1 MSPSVARLVQGA
13 LHAAVA
19 GSEARR
25 RAEAG
30 TATVVAVARDRE
42 TRVDFGDFE
51 PDGDLGPGNLDDY
64 LDDEDLDLK
73 EAFGL
78 PDSLPPLRLPP
89 EPELAAMSR
98 AAPLLVRA
106 RRLAEWVGPGREVTW
121 DVELT
126 AGDTVAAAR
135 ALGITVPVRPGA
147 SVGALPGMP
156 DLPAIASMQDVPELA
171 RLWDIA
177 LGAGFLELD
186 IEANRV
192 HPGEAMAWWPGG
204 TDEEALDVWSTAL
217 PCLLDGLEDVPDGD
231 AVPGDLLDFTGAG
244 WALIV
249 LLFLARGAGLQVRE
263 ASDMIREAAT
273 DEMAPVRGA
282 RAWKSWT
289 RAHGDPAEELLRQLA
304 ELGAVS
310 LPCEPLDHAGGDGPV
325 ARLTPLGTW
334 AARELLTED
343 GVEIPL
349 LPPPGQMTAADLVWA
364 AEGLDEE
371 DAEAETAAW
380 LAARA
385 PDVAAS
391 ELLAVAADGG
401 AAARLLAVAAARKL
415 GAAAEPTWR
424 AWLGRIE
431 LRPYAKIALTEIA
444 GGEPGVTMP
453 AGMEPD
459 AADVAWLL
467 IDTLAAMADPP
478 DDLPQLVSDS
488 IPAGTEQQ
496 AFAAM
501 SVSPHPDAASVL
513 SLIGKHHPDKRIAK
527 AARTSAFRAGSR
539 PRTS

>member
-1 MSPSVARLVQGA
+1 M
-13 LHAAVA
+13 
-19 GSEARR
+19 
-25 RAEAG
+25 
-30 TATVVAVARDRE
+30 ARDRE
-42 TRVDFGDFE
+42 THVDFGDFE
-51 PDGDLGPGNLDDY
+51 PHDDLGPGNLGPGGEDFSPGGDQDLEDLELDDYFDLDDY

-78 PDSLPPLRLPP
+78 PDRLPPLRLPP

-106 RRLAEWVGPGREVTW
+106 RRLAEWVAPDREVTW
-121 DVELT
+121 DEELT
-126 AGDTVAAAR
+126 AADAVAAAR
-135 ALGITVPVRPGA
+135 ELGITVPVKAGA

-156 DLPAIASMQDVPELA
+156 DLPAVASMQDVPELA

-177 LGAGFLELD
+177 LDAGFLD
-186 IEANRV
+186 SGIEVGRV
-192 HPGEAMAWWPGG
+192 YLGEAMAWWPGG

-217 PCLLDGLEDVPDGD
+217 PCVLDRLEDVPDGH
-231 AVPGDLLDFTGAG
+231 AVPGELLDFTGAG

-249 LLFLARGAGLQVRE
+249 LLFLARGAGVPVRE
-263 ASDMIREAAT
+263 ASDLIREAAI
-273 DEMAPVRGA
+273 DEIAPARGA

-289 RAHGDPAEELLRQLA
+289 RAHGDPAEELLTQLA
-304 ELGAVS
+304 DLGAVS
-310 LPCEPLDHAGGDGPV
+310 LPGEPLDHVGVDGPV

-334 AARELLTED
+334 AVRELLTED

-349 LPPPGQMTAADLVWA
+349 LPPPAQMTAADLVCA

-371 DAEAETAAW
+371 EAEAETEAW

-401 AAARLLAVAAARKL
+401 AAERLLAVAAARKL

-453 AGMEPD
+453 AGMEPE

-467 IDTLAAMADPP
+467 IDTLAAMARTP
-478 DDLPQLVSDS
+478 DDLPQFVCDS
-488 IPAGTEQQ
+488 IPADTEQQ
-496 AFAAM
+496 AFDAM
-501 SVSPHPDAASVL
+501 SLSPHPDAASVL
-513 SLIGKHHPDKRIAK
+513 TLIGKHHPDKRIAK

-539 PRTS
+539 PRTR